1 MEIVNTNRNSTMDA
15 IKALAILLV
24 VFGHS
29 IQYISGTDFWNNR
42 VFQIIYSVHMPLF
55 FMLSGFFFVGQENK
69 TIQEFLTRKCMTLLL
84 PCMAWSTLSGLGSLV
99 MGGDI
104 GSFVL
109 KVVNPI
115 GWPFWFLKGLF
126 VVQVVAWGSLWLARR
141 FIRHHYVVWAAV
153 ISMVVYLIPY
163 ADVARV
169 MLPRFWGGWLLRQK
183 YDWIRAHA
191 GWMAMLS
198 GAVYVVLLLFWNS
211 EGMRFYAGT
220 DLDIYI
226 YI

>member
-126 VVQVVAWGSLWLARR
+126 GKSMACSESYPTSLCGVGSSDKYGGVSDTLRRCSAGDAADILGRMVVAPK
-141 FIRHHYVVWAAV
+141 V
-153 ISMVVYLIPY
+153 
-163 ADVARV
+163 
-169 MLPRFWGGWLLRQK
+169 
-183 YDWIRAHA
+183 
-191 GWMAMLS
+191 
-198 GAVYVVLLLFWNS
+198 
-211 EGMRFYAGT
+211 
-220 DLDIYI
+220 
-226 YI
+226 